1 MSMRRNLFVV
11 ATLLLGIGLLSP
23 AAVWAQP
30 GGFGGPGGPGRG
42 GFGMFGGG
50 GGGGEI
56 FLLQNEDVREELGL
70 VDDQI
75 SKLQALNEKSREGMR
90 ELFTGM
96 RDLNEDERRA
106 KFEEIR
112 GKMEERQKEL
122 QTELEQVLLPH
133 QSKRLKQIGR
143 QMRTRQGG
151 NGVNADGLATE
162 LKLTDE
168 QKEKLREKAVE
179 VEKKM
184 REKLTKLRKEAED
197 ELLSVLTPEQRA
209 EWREMVGEPFEM
221 QFRGRGGPGGQGGP
235 GGRGAPG
242 GRPGN

>member
-1 MSMRRNLFVV
+1 MSMRRNLFV
-11 ATLLLGIGLLSP
+11 AAALLLGIGVISP
-23 AAVWAQP
+23 VAAWAQP

-56 FLLQNEDVREELGL
+56 FLLQNDDVREELGL
-70 VDDQI
+70 VEDQVT
-75 SKLQALNEKSREGMR
+75 KLQALNEKSREGMR
-90 ELFTGM
+90 DLFTGM

-112 GKMEERQKEL
+112 GKMEERQKEM
-122 QTELEQVLLPH
+122 QAELEQVLLPH

-151 NGVNADGLATE
+151 NSVNTDTLAAE

-184 REKLTKLRKEAED
+184 REKLTKLRKD
-197 ELLSVLTPEQRA
+197 CLLYTSRCV
-209 EWREMVGEPFEM
+209 
-221 QFRGRGGPGGQGGP
+221 
-235 GGRGAPG
+235 
-242 GRPGN
+242 